1 VVKNNLNAS
10 AMGIPLTPDLSGKIA
25 IVTGASRGIGLAIA
39 QAFLQAGAS
48 VCLTA
53 RKQDELDAALV
64 ALAPVADAAGG
75 RAVAFVGN
83 AGDSEAIRACIAHVM
98 DVFGRVDICVNNAAT
113 NPGFGQLMDVDMAR
127 YRKTMAVNVE
137 GPLQFVQE
145 CWKAWMAQHGGV
157 VLNITTGGIYAVG
170 PMIGVYVASKVT
182 LRYLTQQLAAELAP
196 RVRVNSLSPGLVR
209 TQMARIILE
218 HGADEVAAQT
228 PLMRIGEPP
237 DIAQAATF
245 LCSDLASWIT
255 GADLVVDGGALVQ
268 AAWMNRPQTAGGSPQ
283 IIQGLAGGTAAAP
296 VRS

>member
-1 VVKNNLNAS
+1 MK
-10 AMGIPLTPDLSGKIA
+10 IPLTPDLSGRVA

-39 QAFLQAGAS
+39 QAFLQVGAS
-48 VCLTA
+48 VCVTA
-53 RKQDELDAALV
+53 RKQHELDEALAV
-64 ALAPVADAAGG
+64 LAPVAAGSG
-75 RAVAFVGN
+75 ARAIAFAGN
-83 AGDSEAIRACIAHVM
+83 AGDTEAIRACVTHVM
-98 DVFGRVDICVNNAAT
+98 HVFGRIDICVNNAAT
-113 NPGFGQLMDVDMAR
+113 NPGFGPLMDLDMAR

-157 VLNITTGGIYAVG
+157 VLNITTAGIYGVG

-196 RVRVNSLSPGLVR
+196 QVRVNSLSPGIVR

-218 HGADEVAAQT
+218 HGAEAVAAQT
-228 PLMRIGEPP
+228 PLLRIGEPP

-245 LCSDLASWIT
+245 LCSDLASWVT

-268 AAWMNRPQTAGGSPQ
+268 SAWLNRPPAAGGSPQ
-283 IIQGLAGGTAAAP
+283 VIQSLTIAKQNP
-296 VRS
+296 R

>member
-1 VVKNNLNAS
+1 
-10 AMGIPLTPDLSGKIA
+10 MGIPLTPDLSGKIA
-25 IVTGASRGIGLAIA
+25 IVTGASRGIGRAIA
-39 QAFLQAGAS
+39 EAFLQAGAS

-53 RKQDELDAALV
+53 RKQDELDAALI
-64 ALAPVADAAGG
+64 ALAPIADAAGG
-75 RAVAFVGN
+75 RAVAIAGN
-83 AGDSEAIRACIAHVM
+83 AGDSEAIRACVAYVM
-98 DVFGRVDICVNNAAT
+98 DTFGRVDICVNNAAT
-113 NPGFGQLMDVDMAR
+113 NPAFGQLMDIDMVR

-157 VLNITTGGIYAVG
+157 VLNITTGAMYEVG
-170 PMIGVYVASKVT
+170 PMVGVYGASKLT

-196 RVRVNSLSPGLVR
+196 LVRVNSLSPGIVR
-209 TQMARIILE
+209 TRMARIALE
-218 HGADEVAAQT
+218 HRAEVVAAQT

-268 AAWMNRPQTAGGSPQ
+268 AACLNRPQAAGDAPQ
-283 IIQGLAGGTAAAP
+283 IVQSLAGGGAER
-296 VRS
+296 RS

>member
-1 VVKNNLNAS
+1 
-10 AMGIPLTPDLSGKIA
+10 MTIPRTPDLSGRVA

-48 VCLTA
+48 VCITA
-53 RKQDELDAALV
+53 RKENELDAAL
-64 ALAPVADAAGG
+64 ALLAPIADAAGG
-75 RAVAFVGN
+75 RAVACVGN
-83 AGDSEAIRACIAHVM
+83 AGDSAAIRASVASVM
-98 DVFGRVDICVNNAAT
+98 DTFGRVDICVNNAAT
-113 NPGFGQLMDVDMAR
+113 NPGFGRLMDVDMAR

-157 VLNITTGGIYAVG
+157 VLNITTAAMYEVG
-170 PMIGVYVASKVT
+170 PMVGVYGASKLT
-182 LRYLTQQLAAELAP
+182 LRYLTRQLAAELAP
-196 RVRVNSLSPGLVR
+196 LVRVNSLPPGVVR

-218 HGADEVAAQT
+218 QGAEVVASQT
-228 PLMRIGEPP
+228 PLMRLGEPP

-268 AAWMNRPQTAGGSPQ
+268 AACLNRPQAAGGTPQ
-283 IIQGLAGGTAAAP
+283 IVTSLAGGM
-296 VRS
+296 VGKRS